1 MSAAS
6 TAESADFR
14 GPLDI
19 TRAATV
25 VLDAESTVI
34 GWSPAAT
41 ELLGYDPA
49 DALGR
54 PLTAFLSVRPAARTL
69 PAEASGAGGPG
80 PGPGPPSLIGNE
92 IRVARTRDGR
102 ELLVA
107 TATCPLPGTAG
118 ASGPG
123 TPDRIL
129 VAAEVEALLHWESRI
144 ALLQGLATQSPVGLA
159 IYDTDLRLSWSNT
172 AYEREMGQPLAA
184 FRGKRAEELYGAGSF
199 VTPGYPHTLAGVMRQ
214 VLDTGEPVLDLHF
227 RGQPPSDPGRD
238 HLWSCAYYRL
248 EDAHGHALGVCEDAF
263 DITDRYRV
271 QERLALLVEAGRRI
285 GTVLDVATTAE
296 EIAEVAVEDFAV
308 TVRVD
313 VTRAAVT
320 GETAAVGSP
329 ADMSLLRVAER
340 SAPGS
345 GTPDPGLPANG
356 PTETGRPDPDR
367 PGTEPTETGR
377 PETGRP
383 GTDLPNPGPPETG
396 PPRSG
401 PTATTRD
408 PAGPGGLSGPG
419 SPGGPSGPGSPGG
432 PSGPGGPGGTSGPG
446 QPYPPVGYPPVGY
459 PPGSPQNRSLSSGG
473 LVLDEGTLVVPL
485 RAGGG
490 ILGLVTFDRGAGP
503 DASGRTLGPDRATT
517 FDNGEVA
524 LADELAARAAVCIDN
539 ARRYTRERTA
549 SLALQRQLLPHHLP
563 PRSAVETAYRYL
575 PADDVTGVGGD
586 WFDVIP
592 LSGTRVG
599 LVVGDVVGHGLRA
612 AATMGRLRTSVRAF
626 AQLDMA
632 PDELLT
638 RLDDLVG
645 QPAEDRSDA
654 CDGAVETY
662 DVTTGATCLYAVYD
676 PVSRRCVMARAG
688 HLPPAIV
695 GPGGEVSFPDLPAGP
710 PLGLGGLPFE
720 SMEIDLPVGSL
731 LALFT
736 DGLVEAGD
744 HDIGRGLDTLGR
756 VLGDRS
762 ASLEVLCD
770 RAVSELVPGGASAD
784 DTALLLVR
792 TRALDADRVADWE
805 LTAEPVSVGRARELA
820 TGQLEAWGLEE
831 LAFATQ
837 LVVSEL
843 VTNAVRYAGGPLG
856 LRLIRDRTLVCEV
869 ADTGH
874 TSPHP
879 RHSEADDEGGRGLF
893 IVAQLVQRWGTR
905 YTPTGKT
912 IWTEQALPPAGAG

>member
-19 TRAATV
+19 TRAATM

-34 GWSPAAT
+34 GWSPAAA
-41 ELLGYDPA
+41 ELLGYGPS

-54 PLTAFLSVRPAARTL
+54 PLTAFLSVRPVSGTL
-69 PAEASGAGGPG
+69 PAEASGAAG

-92 IRVARTRDGR
+92 IHVARTRDGR

-107 TATCPLPGTAG
+107 TATCPLPGGAG

-271 QERLALLVEAGRRI
+271 QERLTLLVEAGRRI

-296 EIAEVAVEDFAV
+296 EIAEVAVEDFAA

-356 PTETGRPDPDR
+356 PTETGRR
-367 PGTEPTETGR
+367 
-377 PETGRP
+377 
-383 GTDLPNPGPPETG
+383 ETG
-396 PPRSG
+396 PAGSGATGSG
-401 PTATTRD
+401 PTATATVRGT
-408 PAGPGGLSGPG
+408 AGPGGPDGFGGPDG
-419 SPGGPSGPGSPGG
+419 TSSPGGPGDPGDPGSPSSPAGSG
-432 PSGPGGPGGTSGPG
+432 SPGSPSGPR
-446 QPYPPVGYPPVGY
+446 QPYPPVDY

-473 LVLDEGTLVVPL
+473 LVLDEGTLVIPL
-485 RAGGG
+485 RTGGG

-599 LVVGDVVGHGLRA
+599 LVVGDVVGHGLQA

-645 QPAEDRSDA
+645 QPAEDRPDA
-654 CDGAVETY
+654 RGGSVETY

-736 DGLVEAGD
+736 DGLVEARD

-762 ASLEVLCD
+762 ASLEELCD
-770 RAVSELVPGGASAD
+770 RAVSELVPGGTSAD

-831 LAFATQ
+831 LVFATQ

-874 TSPHP
+874 TSPHL

>member
-1 MSAAS
+1 MSAAN

-14 GPLDI
+14 GPLDV
-19 TRAATV
+19 TRAATM

-34 GWSPAAT
+34 GWSPAAA
-41 ELLGYDPA
+41 ELLGYAPSEV
-49 DALGR
+49 LGR
-54 PLTAFLSVRPAARTL
+54 PLSAFLSAHPVTVGGPSPDGPPEPSPPSEAL
-69 PAEASGAGGPG
+69 EPAEPLDPSEPAEPSDVAGTAGPG
-80 PGPGPPSLIGNE
+80 LGPSSLVGNE
-92 IRVARTRDGR
+92 IHVARTRDGR

-107 TATCPLPGTAG
+107 TATCPLPGGAAG
-118 ASGPG
+118 SGTPG
-123 TPDRIL
+123 APDRIM
-129 VAAEVEALLHWESRI
+129 VAAEVGELRHWESRI

-159 IYDTDLRLSWSNT
+159 IYDTDLRLTWCNT
-172 AYEREMGQPLAA
+172 AYEREIGQPLAA
-184 FRGKRAEELYGAGSF
+184 FRGMRADELYSGGSF
-199 VTPGYPHTLAGVMRQ
+199 VSPGYPQTLDGVMHQ
-214 VLDTGEPVLDLHF
+214 VIDTGEPILDLNF

-248 EDAHGHALGVCEDAF
+248 EDAHGHVFGVCEDAF

-296 EIAEVAVEDFAV
+296 EIAEVAVPDFAAA
-308 TVRVD
+308 VRVD

-320 GETAAVGSP
+320 GETAAVGST

-340 SAPGS
+340 SEPGA
-345 GTPDPGLPANG
+345 GAPDPAL
-356 PTETGRPDPDR
+356 
-367 PGTEPTETGR
+367 
-377 PETGRP
+377 PETV
-383 GTDLPNPGPPETG
+383 PPETA
-396 PPRSG
+396 PAPDASG
-401 PTATTRD
+401 ET
-408 PAGPGGLSGPG
+408 PAP
-419 SPGGPSGPGSPGG
+419 
-432 PSGPGGPGGTSGPG
+432 
-446 QPYPPVGYPPVGY
+446 YPPVGY
-459 PPGSPQNRSLSSGG
+459 PPGSPQHRSLSSGG

-490 ILGLVTFDRGAGP
+490 ILGLVTFERGVGP
-503 DASGRTLGPDRATT
+503 DASGRALAPDRATT

-524 LADELAARAAVCIDN
+524 LADELTARTAVCIDN

-563 PRSAVETAYRYL
+563 PQSAVETAYRYL

-599 LVVGDVVGHGLRA
+599 LVVGDVVGHGLQA

-645 QPAEDRSDA
+645 QPAEDRSDPYG
-654 CDGAVETY
+654 GAVETY

-695 GPGGEVSFPDLPAGP
+695 EPGGRVTFPDLPAGP

-736 DGLVEAGD
+736 DGLVEARD
-744 HDIGRGLDTLGR
+744 HDIGQGLDALGG
-756 VLGDRS
+756 VLGGGC
-762 ASLEVLCD
+762 ASLEELCD
-770 RAVSELVPGGASAD
+770 RAVSELVPGGTSAD

-792 TRALDADRVADWE
+792 TRELDAEQVADWE

-820 TGQLEAWGLEE
+820 TGQLAAWGLEE
-831 LAFATQ
+831 LSFATE

-843 VTNAVRYAGGPLG
+843 VTNAVRYGGGPLG

-869 ADTGH
+869 SDTGH
-874 TSPHP
+874 TSPHL
-879 RHSEADDEGGRGLF
+879 RHSAEDDEGGRGLF

-912 IWTEQALPPAGAG
+912 IWTEQTLPPAGAG